1 MRSPLASSSRIMKR
15 RGLGDAEAGHCG
27 VDVAATVV
35 DREDVARVD
44 FQRFIAALK
53 FERDDP
59 PGLRAKI
66 ADGIVR
72 ALQFVR
78 SFGEA
83 EFLDIEG
90 SGTGDER
97 YLAHPPGNQRLVA
110 RHAGAQRAVDILREI
125 IHEPVA
131 DPEIDMDVRVA
142 LVEIAKRRH
151 DDLFG
156 EGAGHFDAQAAAR

>member
-1 MRSPLASSSRIMKR
+1 MQRYGAAGPAGEDGDEIAPGEFVANHER

-27 VDVAATVV
+27 VDVAAAVV

-83 EFLDIEG
+83 EFRYRG
-90 SGTGDER
+90 ER
-97 YLAHPPGNQRLVA
+97 HR
-110 RHAGAQRAVDILREI
+110 
-125 IHEPVA
+125 
-131 DPEIDMDVRVA
+131 
-142 LVEIAKRRH
+142 
-151 DDLFG
+151 
-156 EGAGHFDAQAAAR
+156 